1 MRSVPMASCSMY
13 GRGSIR
19 TRQLE
24 QARARLRTMSDGE
37 PIRFGQAAARLC
49 RPEGNFG
56 HAPRDVFVLQLQEA
70 CAECRRRHTPQP
82 NFSRK

>member
-1 MRSVPMASCSMY
+1 
-13 GRGSIR
+13 
-19 TRQLE
+19 
-24 QARARLRTMSDGE
+24 MSDGE